1 MSSSE
6 EVVTISESNY
16 REYIGRQVK
25 VITSHQP
32 EASEKQKA
40 EIEAELQKQSASK
53 QAANEQV
60 IAVVAVNAT
69 DEKKA
74 EGEQSFFLE

>member
-74 EGEQSFFLE
+74 EGESFFLE